1 LEKHVANVFLKIQTK
16 FTVIDLVSDDPDEK
30 QESVVALFKENTPTS
45 FELTLMGP
53 ENQQVSFKPGQD
65 SLVSGT
71 LVMRPVGDAI
81 EVEVDAVFKIA
92 ARSQFVDLVLDP
104 SHKWY
109 FDRITDVYGS
119 PVGLT
124 EEKYKYKN
132 RFSEGEAVRHLMP
145 VQTASTAKALK

>member
-1 LEKHVANVFLKIQTK
+1 MANVFLKIQSK
-16 FTVIDLVSDDPDEK
+16 FTVIDFVSDDPDEK
-30 QESVVALFKENTPTS
+30 PESVVALFKENSPTGI
-45 FELTLMGP
+45 ELTLMGP
-53 ENQQVSFKPGQD
+53 DTQQVSFKPGHD

-71 LVMRPVGDAI
+71 LVIRPVGDAI
-81 EVEVDAVFKIA
+81 EVDVDGIFKIA
-92 ARSQFVDLVLDP
+92 ARPQFVDLVLDP

-109 FDRITDVYGS
+109 FDRITQVYGT

-132 RFSEGEAVRHLMP
+132 RFSEGEAIRYLMP